1 MKQAGGLKPYSDEE
15 RERDL
20 DGDRRE
26 AIRRAAAPNVYRTIA
41 RRLAYRQMRDA
52 RASIDRMLGE
62 SD

>member
-26 AIRRAAAPNVYRTIA
+26 AVRRAAAPNVYRTIA
-41 RRLAYRQMRDA
+41 RRLEFRRMREA
-52 RASIDRMLGE
+52 RAAINRMIGE
-62 SD
+62 D